1 MKFVLIFL
9 LLPFTLTAQQ
19 KQILNDITGVWA
31 GNLYNDTTKQ
41 YIHFELAIS
50 DFNGKLNGYSH
61 TTFIIDSI
69 KNIGVKAVKIKNKKG
84 NILIEDEKLIDNDYR
99 EAAAKGVRTFIE
111 LAPSE
116 NDSAEILSGT
126 WHTNRTREYNS
137 LTGSIFLERKK
148 KIFETAII
156 PKLLQMGL
164 SSNLSFL
171 PRQINSEKS
180 MVINKGISNGNSEDL
195 HSSGGNV
202 QINKKTLE
210 IETPNDPERMIAAS
224 NRNKSDE
231 KNSNDAKSSPENKNI
246 TKTNNESTELTALNG
261 NFSGKKSNIIGNT
274 QNKISKEPVKLG
286 NENSIKDMNSS
297 DESGAGGINSKAA
310 NKTITPQ
317 ENEIESTKKAINV
330 SKQIKRTLDEKDQN
344 ESIKKVVEEE
354 MELSEKDKNGENK
367 TFALNKEVTNV
378 PDKEVSK
385 PGKGIVIKLKQ
396 DEYSEKV
403 KISEKDKNGENK
415 TIALN
420 KKDINSNISHN
431 EVAEQKER
439 IVSDKKWNELS
450 KKVLNEEI
458 KISEKDKTNQQKLTV
473 LNKKE
478 IEPILSDT
486 KISQPGNKIISKNK
500 DSLSDIA
507 VFKEKTNPVI
517 DNSKIQEENLLAS
530 KEVKSNN
537 QEKFSIDEKD
547 MIDIKN
553 KNEIK
558 PEEKSL
564 VVNNLHLVPANQI
577 IKKEITLNAA
587 SEISKREIETI
598 RTVEILQ
605 DSLVFTLYDNGAVDG
620 DTVSILLNGKVIM
633 PRVGLSEKAYNKT
646 IYLTPEMG
654 DSIYIIMYAENL
666 GSIPPNTGLLVVR
679 DGPIDYEIRFTGD
692 MKKNSAIILKR
703 KKKN

>member
-148 KIFETAII
+148 KIFET
-156 PKLLQMGL
+156 
-164 SSNLSFL
+164 
-171 PRQINSEKS
+171 
-180 MVINKGISNGNSEDL
+180 GISDGNSEDL

-210 IETPNDPERMIAAS
+210 IETPNDPERMMIAAS

-261 NFSGKKSNIIGNT
+261 NFSDKKSNIIGNT
-274 QNKISKEPVKLG
+274 QNKTSKEPVKLG

-297 DESGAGGINSKAA
+297 DESGAGVINSKAV

-403 KISEKDKNGENK
+403 KLSEKDKNGENK

-478 IEPILSDT
+478 IEPGLSDT
-486 KISQPGNKIISKNK
+486 KILQPGNKIISKNK

-517 DNSKIQEENLLAS
+517 DNSKIEEENLLAS

-564 VVNNLHLVPANQI
+564 VVNNLHLVKFQ
-577 IKKEITLNAA
+577 KEKLRLSVQWRFCRIAWFSRFMITVLWMA
-587 SEISKREIETI
+587 T
-598 RTVEILQ
+598 Q
-605 DSLVFTLYDNGAVDG
+605 
-620 DTVSILLNGKVIM
+620 
-633 PRVGLSEKAYNKT
+633 
-646 IYLTPEMG
+646 
-654 DSIYIIMYAENL
+654 
-666 GSIPPNTGLLVVR
+666 
-679 DGPIDYEIRFTGD
+679 
-692 MKKNSAIILKR
+692 
-703 KKKN
+703 